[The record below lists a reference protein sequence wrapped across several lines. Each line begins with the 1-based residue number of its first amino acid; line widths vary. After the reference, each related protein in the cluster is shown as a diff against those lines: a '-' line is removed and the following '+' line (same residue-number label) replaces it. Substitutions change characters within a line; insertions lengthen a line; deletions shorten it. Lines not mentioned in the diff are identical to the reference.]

1 MADYLRWIF
10 GVLVTF
16 TLVPYLTAR
25 IVSWVGHIAKKTLV
39 DNLGNSSQLVVGGL
53 GVMIHEFGHAF
64 FAFIFGHKVT
74 KVQLLNIH
82 YQNSGALG
90 SVQHSW
96 NENNIYQRLGNFFIG
111 LAPYYTCSVAL
122 YLLQRFLL
130 NAQFNFS
137 SIGIEATINANNLVE
152 SVLNNLKTA
161 FANGTWSMILIY
173 LVLTIMIASTGY
185 DLSDADFSTVHKGII
200 PWIIVQFI
208 IGNVFIIIGKIDVL
222 NSYLL
227 YFTSFSVLFM
237 VHAIISMILAIIVIK
252 LLGIFDIF

>member
-1 MADYLRWIF
+1 MEDYFKWIL
-10 GVLVTF
+10 GVLITF
-16 TLVPYLTAR
+16 TVVPYLTAR
-25 IVSWVGHIAKKTLV
+25 IVSWIGHVAKKALV
-39 DNLGNSSQLVVGGL
+39 NNLGNNSQLVIGGL
-53 GVMIHEFGHAF
+53 GVVIHELGHAI

-74 KVQLLNIH
+74 KVQLLNVH

-96 NENNIYQRLGNFFIG
+96 NESNIYQRLGNFFIG
-111 LAPYYTCSVAL
+111 LAPYYTCSIAL

-130 NAQFNFS
+130 KAQFNFS
-137 SIGIEATINANNLVE
+137 SIGTETTLDATNLIE

-161 FANGTWSMILIY
+161 FANGTWSMIILYLI
-173 LVLTIMIASTGY
+173 LTIMIASTGY

-200 PWIIVQFI
+200 PWLIVQFVV
-208 IGNVFIIIGKIDVL
+208 GNIFIIVGKIDLL

-227 YFTSFSVLFM
+227 YFTSFSILFM

-252 LLGIFDIF
+252 ILGIFEIF